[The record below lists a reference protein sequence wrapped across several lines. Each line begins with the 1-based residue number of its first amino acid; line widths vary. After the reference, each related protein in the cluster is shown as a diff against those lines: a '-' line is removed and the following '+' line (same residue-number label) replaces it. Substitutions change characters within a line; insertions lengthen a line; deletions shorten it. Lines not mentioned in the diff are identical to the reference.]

1 MSVRQLSHRCPVRVA
16 VLVLAALLLATA
28 CGTGTPL
35 ISDEE
40 RCTRFGGFWMQ
51 SGSGWC
57 RYDGAG
63 G

>member
-1 MSVRQLSHRCPVRVA
+1 MSVQQLSRGRPVKVA
-16 VLVLAALLLATA
+16 VLGLAALLLATA

-57 RYDGAG
+57 RHDGG
-63 G
+63 GN

>member
-1 MSVRQLSHRCPVRVA
+1 MRVA

-28 CGTGTPL
+28 CGTSTPL

-57 RYDGAG
+57 RHDGG
-63 G
+63 GA

>member
-1 MSVRQLSHRCPVRVA
+1 MRVA
-16 VLVLAALLLATA
+16 VLLLGALLLATA

-57 RYDGAG
+57 RHDGAG

>member
-1 MSVRQLSHRCPVRVA
+1 MSVHGRAVKMA
-16 VLVLAALLLATA
+16 VLLLAALLLATA

-35 ISDEE
+35 ISEEE

-51 SGSGWC
+51 AGWC
-57 RYDGAG
+57 RHDGAG